1 MLFAVATGS
10 WWLLHGGAV
19 AGAQSSD
26 SAASEDA
33 HVASPSATPP
43 GVPTKQATRLPKGA
57 AKPAATPTLPALQ
70 EGTERLLQEY
80 EIRLSA
86 HRRELLER
94 ESELEAA
101 KRRIEELRSSPKPG
115 GASTAESR
123 DDRQANPPVA
133 SPSASPSPAPVGGG
147 EDTLVSSL
155 QHELDVERE
164 NRATLE
170 QEIQRLVSASSSPEE
185 LHALA
190 QSLDGARAQILFLN
204 QRLAEEQRARE
215 SLEVSMERV
224 RDAAGV
230 APGPDWME
238 RFDATMR
245 ERRVQA
251 ERLQEELHN
260 ANEAIVQLKS
270 ELEAQGERPPEAG
283 PVPDPRG
290 LEDEVVKLREALR
303 KAQQANA
310 DLRTQSEL
318 AGRLA
323 DMLYSQS
330 R

>member
-1 MLFAVATGS
+1 MAGS

-19 AGAQSSD
+19 AGARPSESSP
-26 SAASEDA
+26 SEDS
-33 HVASPSATPP
+33 HVASPPATPP
-43 GVPTKQATRLPKGA
+43 RAPTRQATRLPRSA
-57 AKPAATPTLPALQ
+57 PKPTATPTPPTPQ
-70 EGTERLLQEY
+70 EGTERILQEY

-101 KRRIEELRSSPKPG
+101 NRRIEELRRSSQPG
-115 GASTAESR
+115 RASTAESR
-123 DDRQANPPVA
+123 ADRQEYQPDA
-133 SPSASPSPAPVGGG
+133 SPSASPTPAPVSGGD
-147 EDTLVSSL
+147 DTLVSSL
-155 QHELDVERE
+155 QRELDVERE

-170 QEIQRLVSASSSPEE
+170 QEIQRLVSASSSQEE
-185 LHALA
+185 LHVLA
-190 QSLDGARAQILFLN
+190 QTLDGARAQILLLN

-245 ERRVQA
+245 ERRAHA

-260 ANEAIVQLKS
+260 ANESIVQLKS
-270 ELEAQGERPPEAG
+270 KLEAQGERPPEAG
-283 PVPDPRG
+283 PVPDTRG